1 MKSITEMFV
10 NKEIPKVE
18 QKKRTKTKWINE
30 RLQWTNVK
38 HPSIARRECNQY
50 LLDKKITDQQFGEKL
65 GVDRRVVGRWL
76 SGKSKPSEDMIKKI
90 EKIYGIRSDKWSDKF
105 EENESNILARREL
118 EKYLKDNKIT
128 HYEFSINF
136 VGYDGRQVYKWLKDS
151 IPTKEAKETI
161 FNITKIPVDH
171 WHLWVTDKEWDERLA
186 FHKLPWVKN
195 EKTILRKKEKEKLIE
210 EYNDIIQK
218 ENYDESKAIIHHSTF
233 TSIQIVDDVL
243 NESCEKCS
251 AKKHFKSKYCCD
263 IMFSITG
270 IDCKSKNV
278 YFDFENN
285 FRKCSRGFVRK
296 YDELIEISTNKV
308 FKVIHIFNEGEFVD
322 EFIGIDSDSND
333 SNKYI
338 IDSDSNKYILK
349 YSDFKKEIK

>member
-10 NKEIPKVE
+10 NKEVPKVE
-18 QKKRTKTKWINE
+18 QKKRNKTKWIQE
-30 RLQWTNVK
+30 RLQWINVK
-38 HPSIARRECNQY
+38 YPSIARRECNQY
-50 LLDKKITDQQFGEKL
+50 LLDKKMTDQQFGERL
-65 GVDRRVVGRWL
+65 GIDRRVVGKWM

-90 EKIYGIRSDKWSDKF
+90 EKIYGIHSNKWSDKF
-105 EENESNILARREL
+105 EENKSNILARREL

-128 HYEFSINF
+128 HYEFSLNF
-136 VGYDGRQVYKWLKDS
+136 VGYDGRQIYKWLKDS
-151 IPTKEAKETI
+151 IPSKDAKETI

-171 WHLWVTDKEWDERLA
+171 WHLWFTDKEWDERLA

-218 ENYDESKAIIHHSTF
+218 ENYDESKVIIHHSTF

-251 AKKHFKSKYCCD
+251 ARKHFKSKYCRD

-285 FRKCSRGFVRK
+285 FRKCSREFVRK
-296 YDELIEISTNKV
+296 YDELIEISTNKK
-308 FKVIHIFNEGEFVD
+308 FKVVHIFNEEEFVGEFVGQ
-322 EFIGIDSDSND
+322 EIGNEQY
-333 SNKYI
+333 KYV
-338 IDSDSNKYILK
+338 LK
-349 YSDFKKEIK
+349 FSDFKKEVK